1 MGARRPNNTGGTMP
15 RADIDGIE
23 IAYEVIGEGKPW
35 TITPGGRY
43 SKDDPGI
50 RELGQALAAGGYSAI
65 IWDRPNCGESD
76 VSFRGPNESAVQ
88 ADCLAG
94 LLKHLDCGPAIIA
107 AGSGGS
113 RVSLL
118 TAARHPEVARGLAL
132 WWISGGIYGL
142 MTLGVY
148 YCGGPLNAA
157 WHGSMEDVAKLPEL
171 QEVQQRNPRN
181 RDIILSQD
189 REEFIKMMEQ
199 WMGVYVPNPN
209 EIVPGLTNDRV
220 KEVLT
225 MPALVFRSGES
236 DLAHPRPT
244 SEALAGVL
252 PDSELVEP
260 PWGDAEWNDRHTPEA
275 QAEGLFA
282 HWPMLAPQLLE
293 WAAKR
298 GI

>member
-1 MGARRPNNTGGTMP
+1 MQ

-23 IAYEVIGEGKPW
+23 IAYDVIGEGRPW

-50 RELGQALAAGGYSAI
+50 RELGEALAAGGYSAI
-65 IWDRPNCGESD
+65 IWDRPNCGDSD

-88 ADCLAG
+88 ADALAG
-94 LLKHLDCGPAIIA
+94 LLRHLECGPAIIA
-107 AGSGGS
+107 GGSGGS

-118 TAARHPEVARGLAL
+118 TAARHPELARGIAV

-142 MTLGVY
+142 MSLGMY
-148 YCGGPLNAA
+148 YCGGSLDAA
-157 WHGSMEDVAKLPEL
+157 WHGGMEAVAALPEW

-189 REEFIKMMEQ
+189 RTEFIKMMEQ
-199 WMGVYVPNPN
+199 WMEVYFPNPN
-209 EIVPGLTNDRV
+209 EPVPGLTNERV
-220 KEVLT
+220 NEVLT

-236 DLAHPRPT
+236 DLAHTRAT
-244 SEALAGVL
+244 SENLYSVL
-252 PDSELVEP
+252 PNAEMVEP
-260 PWGDAEWNDRHTPEA
+260 PWGDTEWNDRHTLEA
-275 QAEGLFA
+275 REEGLFF

-293 WAAKR
+293 WADR
-298 GI
+298 HGI